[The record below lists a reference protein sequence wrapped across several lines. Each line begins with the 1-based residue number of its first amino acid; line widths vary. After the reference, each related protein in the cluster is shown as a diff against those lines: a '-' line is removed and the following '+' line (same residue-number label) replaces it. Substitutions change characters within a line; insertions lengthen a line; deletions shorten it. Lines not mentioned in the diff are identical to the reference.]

1 MKKYSVTITETLQR
15 SVTVEAADRTTAEE
29 IVEARWRDSAYIL
42 GAENFVGASFSAEKI
57 VPKQSLP
64 ASKRNVPSR

>member
-15 SVTVEAADRTTAEE
+15 LVTVEAADCTTAEE

-42 GAENFVGASFSAEKI
+42 GAEDFVGTSFSAEEI
-57 VPKQSLP
+57 VPQKSLHT
-64 ASKRNVPSR
+64 SKRNVSSR

>member
-29 IVEARWRDSAYIL
+29 IVETRWRDSAYIL
-42 GAENFVGASFSAEKI
+42 GAENFVGASFSAEEI
-57 VPKQSLP
+57 VPMQSLHE
-64 ASKRNVPSR
+64 SKRNVPSR